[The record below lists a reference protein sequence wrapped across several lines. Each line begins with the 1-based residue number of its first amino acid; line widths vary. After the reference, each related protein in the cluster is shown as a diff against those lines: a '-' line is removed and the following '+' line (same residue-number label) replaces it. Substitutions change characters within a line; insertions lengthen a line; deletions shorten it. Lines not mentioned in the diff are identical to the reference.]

1 MSGNASIRMINTS
14 LAKIHEKKYMTFLCK
29 IAEIEQKKR
38 AVSIHAIN
46 YTLLF
51 LLFCTITASATTGYL
66 LIASHFVRSHFHP
79 MCGYYPLSWD
89 FFFSSI
95 LVSSIFFCFFSTF
108 FASFLRFFASS
119 LLFFRLVSIL
129 LKLFTIATVRKRSA
143 YTHSKTPN
151 EEQEYTRIQNEKTP
165 VNIIFILFDFACLSW
180 MQQKRWKQQKKWK
193 KKLKS
198 KEIQFIS
205 SGTKYLEADLQ
216 NMEKYR

>member
-51 LLFCTITASATTGYL
+51 LLFCTITASAV
-66 LIASHFVRSHFHP
+66 IFWSHHISFEAIFIQCVDTIH
-79 MCGYYPLSWD
+79 WVEI
-89 FFFSSI
+89 FFFFYSR
-95 LVSSIFFCFFSTF
+95 LLYIFLLLFYFFRLFST
-108 FASFLRFFASS
+108 
-119 LLFFRLVSIL
+119 FFRLVSIL

>member
-29 IAEIEQKKR
+29 IAGIEQKKR

-51 LLFCTITASATTGYL
+51 LLFCTITASATNGYL
-66 LIASHFVRSHFHP
+66 LIASQSVRSHFHP

-119 LLFFRLVSIL
+119 LFYWSFSQLQQCANEVHTHTQKHQMKSKSI
-129 LKLFTIATVRKRSA
+129 
-143 YTHSKTPN
+143 
-151 EEQEYTRIQNEKTP
+151 QEYR
-165 VNIIFILFDFACLSW
+165 
-180 MQQKRWKQQKKWK
+180 MKR
-193 KKLKS
+193 
-198 KEIQFIS
+198 
-205 SGTKYLEADLQ
+205 LQ
-216 NMEKYR
+216 SI